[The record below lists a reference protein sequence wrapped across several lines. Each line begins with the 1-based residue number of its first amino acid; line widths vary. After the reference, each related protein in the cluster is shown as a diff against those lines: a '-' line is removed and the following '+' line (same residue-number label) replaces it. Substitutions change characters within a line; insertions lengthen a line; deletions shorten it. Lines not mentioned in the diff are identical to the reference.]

1 MKLEQSFDVEA
12 PVAAVWSALIDVQR
26 VATCL
31 PGAEITEAGEDRT
44 YRGTFKAKLGPTTA
58 EYRGTIRMQQL
69 DEAGHVATLRAEGS
83 DKRGQGGAKATIV
96 SRLTEQEGGTR
107 VDVDTDFSITGRLAG
122 FGRSGM
128 IQDVSNRL
136 LREFASCLQAQLAG
150 TPATPPEPEP
160 DPDPIPAGEVSSV
173 EAEASGTP
181 GDDRVF
187 SAETPAP
194 APATPS
200 PPPEPFDA
208 GSLVGGV
215 LAERAKKAAP
225 IALLV
230 LVLGLLLGR
239 RGG

>member
-136 LREFASCLQAQLAG
+136 LREFASCLQAQLAE

-160 DPDPIPAGEVSSV
+160 DPDPIPAGKV
-173 EAEASGTP
+173 P
-181 GDDRVF
+181 LP
-187 SAETPAP
+187 SAPQA
-194 APATPS
+194 AS
-200 PPPEPFDA
+200 PPPPREPFDA